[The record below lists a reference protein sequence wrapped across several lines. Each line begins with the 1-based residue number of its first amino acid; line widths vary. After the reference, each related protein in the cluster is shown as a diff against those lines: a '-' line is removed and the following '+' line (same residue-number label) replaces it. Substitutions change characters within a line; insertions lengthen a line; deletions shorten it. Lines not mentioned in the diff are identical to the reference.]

1 MTRYVYRTLQTAA
14 LLVLAGLTGCVT
26 VRNEPGRPGN
36 YSDPEEPYVQTL
48 NIDSQ
53 DIINAARTAVPD
65 MLAYGR
71 VRAVAA
77 VPRVAVDANEFRNL
91 SFDPLAKQALTGR
104 LRAELQR
111 AAGDRLR
118 IVNPERGRLDG
129 SAGGRDNAA
138 VDYDLCLAGEITSTG
153 PLGPDAQGRRSSS
166 FQILFELYVPGTREI
181 VWSNWYDIKKTGVEP
196 TIYR

>member
-1 MTRYVYRTLQTAA
+1 MRSHVRTAYLPVCALALAA
-14 LLVLAGLTGCVT
+14 LSGCVS
-26 VRNEPGRPGN
+26 VRNEPGRPSN
-36 YSDPEEPYVQTL
+36 YLDEREPFVHTL
-48 NIDSQ
+48 QIDSQ
-53 DIINAARTAVPD
+53 DIIAAARTAVPD
-65 MLAYGR
+65 MLADAR

-77 VPRVAVDANEFRNL
+77 VPRVAVDSNEFRNL

-118 IVNPERGRLDG
+118 IINPERGRLDG
-129 SAGGRDNAA
+129 SAGGRDQAA
-138 VDYDLCLAGEITSTG
+138 VDYDLCLGGEITSTG
-153 PLGPDAQGRRSSS
+153 PLGPDSQGRRSSS

-181 VWSNWYDIKKTGVEP
+181 VWSHWYDIKKGGIEP